1 MSRYIDADALKRY
14 IDDCDV
20 CTNCKEKK
28 LSCEIDCPMPDCLTK
43 NLERVIDEQPTVDAV
58 PVRHGEW
65 NPHPIKGCEEWD
77 VCSAC
82 GIGTHRRLVSDLG
95 EEEYSYSYCPWCG
108 AKMDCEQ

>member
-1 MSRYIDADALKRY
+1 MSRYIDADALRKAFYKDRVSVCSHVFSLVNPLDSEDLEFEIY
-14 IDDCDV
+14 NMIDAA
-20 CTNCKEKK
+20 
-28 LSCEIDCPMPDCLTK
+28 
-43 NLERVIDEQPTVDAV
+43 PTVDAV

-65 NPHPIKGCEEWD
+65 KPHPIKGCEEWD

-108 AKMDCEQ
+108 AKMDGEQ